1 MKKKLIIFIS
11 SILILIT
18 STITVFGLFSG
29 VFRKY
34 PTEITISNVSFLY
47 NNTSYL
53 NEITTDDLNVTKGEP
68 ANVNLKLQATGNEN
82 IIADYTVSLY
92 AIETSENKTSLAN
105 AIDLYIYN
113 GYRYEYVGALSEF
126 TNDSKYQIRGT
137 CLSNTVSTISL
148 QLVYNETISDAYYSE
163 ALNNSITIKTDADAS
178 ISLNSDFYTFV
189 STADE
194 FNAALTKTNNKEIVL
209 TNDIVINDTLRG
221 ENNGIDLNGHKL
233 TLNNDVSIS
242 YTSDA
247 ITNLYIGDLSNQGSI
262 EKSNNATIT
271 VSGKAVN
278 VYNNFTEFVTLNNT
292 SDEEESLLKSSLYSI
307 FEERIKEIPTKKEYS
322 IGEDFPLFDGYYKYL
337 TSYLTVESSVLEL
350 NDNLYVIKDYS
361 KLSDY
366 SPVLYLTI
374 NNKKLSNQI
383 LISDIGVNA
392 CIEELKTRFKD
403 ENVNYSIPLINY
415 DNKTR
420 CHIEYIIDDKKGG
433 IILNSDGIYQ
443 ASGIEAIK
451 ALFSSSSISVI
462 KPTITLKVSYEHAY
476 LTYKLSESETLN
488 LIPFT
493 ENQFK
498 SLILSDEAKILVCD
512 PDTESSDTT
521 ISYGEST
528 TLVTSYLDKF
538 ANSSVEI
545 SSVSTGDDTYKDNI
559 VVNTTNKT
567 IKANDVEN
575 NKVIRT
581 RIAYKATFNFE
592 DVVTYTFDSSFNIT
606 LLGKEEYKTKYDIS
620 NRLSSK
626 FRENDYIS
634 GDGYNFTA
642 YGSLSPT
649 VNKEKKAIYVKYEIL
664 TEKAKDYVAI
674 IYQYNLVTKSES
686 QVSYFAKN
694 SDGSYL
700 FSTSE
705 LTTASLDGNTSYFID
720 ITDLT
725 AYDNDKY
732 SITDG
737 VASIDNDNGTYAL
750 AYAYEAFIQI
760 KANLVPQVETTYV
773 SIKATI
779 YNDQAYT
786 DPYIENNSE
795 VSYTFT
801 LTVEGVIHYG
811 NQSGYVEDYILY
823 SKLLLMFDKN
833 SDGIITYSESK
844 QTMSEVATNLTNKSV
859 KDTYYKTDE
868 SYNLDYL
875 YFDSLGIN
883 TLAGLENFT
892 NITGLSFNG
901 NSIKSIESLRSLHS
915 LKYISFNNDFVT
927 DIEPLNLLDDLVYV
941 SFDSN
946 LITDI
951 TPLKYLSN
959 LQYVNLNKNKIVDL
973 DGLTLLTNLKYLNLC
988 NMTKNSTEFTN
999 SNTISYELAL
1009 IQVNSSS
1016 AKIYTGTNS
1025 SLYSLSDEDKIAV
1038 TILKE
1043 LERINRVNQTLY
1055 LPARYYTSETEY
1067 YNINW
1072 SCNNSNLKFSKD
1084 DNSSYWSFSSTND
1097 VINENVEFY
1106 IAINSKSFQR
1116 VMNVNVYKTGSTTTV
1131 YDKYIYNGSGYTNLT
1146 TLTDVDKT
1154 LIDSLFN
1161 AYNID
1166 TSSSTLVEVASG
1178 VSVPEQF
1185 VISESDF
1192 ASANTISEIDL
1203 SNKGITSLKGLEYFA
1218 SYIGKNSSI
1227 SINLLG
1233 NSLDSLEELK
1243 YLDTINTLKIG
1254 SALYDFNELLSGTK
1268 EDNNETTLITISNLY
1283 VNQCY
1288 NLSDYDVLK
1297 GLFRYYFISS
1307 NSINIY
1313 LADDSTVWDPYSE
1326 LLPYKKTLI
1335 EDNIT
1340 LYTIGDYDLASIL
1353 YTDTQGIAIDF
1364 YGYTHYFTFDF
1375 AGYGN
1380 TRIYTRNQ
1388 NDSLPWGTKINDV
1401 DYFYSSNDFFT
1412 FNLDGSLTYKK
1423 YISGDETSYLVA
1435 KLKSTTNSKKEITF
1449 NHTIEI
1455 NVFDIAKNLTVTG
1468 LDNNTSSTLADMFN
1482 SKELKEKIIDYLVS
1496 NSFDFSTTKTITLSD
1511 LQSKTIKFKEFT
1523 FTQMASNYS
1532 IDLFKGLHYLTS
1544 LKKITVNSDF
1554 YIGSGEELVNLESI
1568 YVSKS
1573 YVDFSV
1579 LTTTLPNLT
1588 SFTLMNNYG
1597 VIIPAGL
1604 GDKLPNL
1611 STLKIDTFESN
1622 YMDLHQLTN
1631 LITSDGKSNIS
1642 TLRLNKV
1649 KSGSAALTIGD
1660 MFNVIIP
1667 LRNAYYNAN
1676 GSEPSYYVGDRTSG
1690 IASNNVPLN
1699 FILNNNS
1706 VNYVYVT
1713 EDKQENRWNKEVSAS
1728 ETDITLDSKDTS
1740 SQKIYDFGLMVG
1752 GDTPASGTAWVT
1764 LGEEPALK
1772 QTKGTT
1778 LWLPTNTKYFLYA
1791 LYNDDTLISDN
1802 LTYSNLDMKWY
1813 YFKHDTSDSTKG
1825 EITGDTTNGY
1835 IKYSLSDDAYYIIV
1849 GTIPNKNLM
1858 FTYQFISGSGDG
1870 VYSSFS
1876 NSNLRFITY
1885 YFVELED
1892 RIKAGNYGVYLN
1904 SGSINHRDF
1913 ATYSGIDGL
1922 KSCGNWGSSSYS
1934 DSIRISSLADYEKDT
1949 INEYLFGENGKF
1961 QQMKLFQ
1968 LDNSYYDISF
1978 TNIFGKL
1985 KNVETLSI
1993 SNSTII
1999 FDEDS
2004 FKNYTKLTR
2013 LTLKNA
2019 SNFSS
2024 NSLKGLTSVNTCLTY
2039 LYIDGSLCGH
2049 NLDALTVL
2057 GDWTSNTKT
2066 ITIALNSNT
2075 VQITTAKIKE
2085 NLERIASDLTTGK
2098 TYDIS
2103 KTDNYLGYIY
2113 ANRATSTSYTP
2124 SGTTYTLNWTYANQ
2138 FITSIGNTNLTSS
2151 SPVDVSVLVS
2161 DSSFSI
2167 FNEIRY
2173 SFKAYNSQVSSNG
2186 KFKCDANSNGLGIE
2200 DLNYELIAY
2209 AINQNAI
2216 SYTNGYFVLN
2226 QNLWMGNSDGA
2237 ITNTNFS
2244 NFIVSNYNNSYL
2256 QLKLTSSGYSFYI
2269 NKTICYGLYNEYETY
2284 KLYRTGSISDTTYTS
2299 KTILEMTHFEY
2310 DFISDDIPTE
2320 TNPYIY
2326 FDNNTEDNKVV
2337 LTISLP
2343 ANKIVIYGV
2352 EYTINLYFEKND
2364 KDKYKDY
2371 GIEIT
2376 GSKAVIDSA
2385 KLLEANKFDYNT
2397 NTAFKFRYYIE
2408 VNGNKIYSNICTTI
2422 YINHLNSDDTY
2433 IDENY
2438 LYVLAQKDDQGCYL
2452 ETNTDKVYFDPSQ
2465 YVLANVS
2472 DGTYT
2477 LSDSGS
2483 YALINASYVFES
2495 GVFIKKIID
2504 GSVTNEA
2511 YEKVNVTTLSNGSRR
2526 VGKVLTNI
2534 STVGEL
2540 FTDSGNYDY
2549 ISSIK
2554 GIEYF
2559 KSLKILQL
2567 SGMIYGSLEG
2577 LENIALERFFYNTN
2591 SANSYVTV
2599 EDFTP
2604 LIKGSKD
2611 SLKIFQYGAKGNTIM
2626 SDLSF
2631 ILEFSNLQNF
2641 YFENMDPN
2649 SRNYYAQ
2656 TKEFAY
2662 LVYQLRNKN
2671 VNIYIKEDN
2680 FKSDYLNKN
2689 TLAWSGVYTT
2699 KVNDNYTLGFELLSL
2714 YDSNLTKFAKTP
2726 TFERDYSIKIDKSDS
2741 DTYIYLPATIE
2752 SNGKLYLLNYT
2763 TDTYNKAGFIS
2774 NLGYFN
2780 ISGSTEVEVTDP
2792 TTLVASNDYYLTYL
2806 ARTSMLYVKFKVSSN
2821 ATNNAYDNTS
2831 YNTIDVSLT
2840 CGMDEKQ
2847 YSLSRRLT
2855 INYN

>member
-53 NEITTDDLNVTKGEP
+53 NEITTDDLNITKGEP
-68 ANVNLKLQATGNEN
+68 SNVKLSLQATGNEN

-92 AIETSENKTSLAN
+92 AIETSKNNTSLAN

-126 TNDSKYQIRGT
+126 TSSSKYQIKGT

-163 ALNNSITIKTDADAS
+163 ALNNSIMIKTDADAS

-189 STADE
+189 STTDE
-194 FNAALTKTNNKEIVL
+194 FNTALTKTNNKEIVL
-209 TNDIVINDTLRG
+209 TNDIVINDALSG

-247 ITNLYIGDLSNQGSI
+247 NTTLYIGDLSNEGSI
-262 EKSNNATIT
+262 ETSNNATIK

-278 VYNNFTEFVTLNNT
+278 VYNNFTDYVTLNNT
-292 SDEEESLLKSSLYSI
+292 SNEEESLLKSSLYSI
-307 FEERIKEIPTKKEYS
+307 FEERIKEIPTKKEYA
-322 IGEDFPLFDGYYKYL
+322 IGDAFPLFDGYYKYL
-337 TSYLTVESSVLEL
+337 TSYITIESSVLEVK
-350 NDNLYVIKDYS
+350 DNLYVIKDYS

-374 NNKKLSNQI
+374 NNNKLSNQI

-392 CIEELKTRFKD
+392 CIEELKTRFSGK
-403 ENVNYSIPLINY
+403 NVNFSIPLINY

-420 CHIEYIIDDKKGG
+420 CHIEYIIDDKNNG

-443 ASGIEAIK
+443 ASGIDSIK
-451 ALFSSSSISVI
+451 ALFTASKISVI

-476 LTYKLSESETLN
+476 LTYILKESETLN

-512 PDTESSDTT
+512 PDSESSDTT
-521 ISYGEST
+521 ISYGDST

-538 ANSSVEI
+538 TNSSVEI
-545 SSVSTGDDTYKDNI
+545 SSVSTCDETYKDNLSI
-559 VVNTTNKT
+559 DETNKT
-567 IKANDVEN
+567 IKAKDIEN

-581 RIAYKATFNFE
+581 SIAYKATFNFE

-634 GDGYNFTA
+634 GNGYNFTA

-649 VNKEKKAIYVKYEIL
+649 VNKEKKAIYIKYEIL
-664 TEKAKDYVAI
+664 TKEAKDYVAI

-705 LTTASLDGNTSYFID
+705 LTTATLNGNTSYFID

-725 AYDNDKY
+725 GYDNDKY

-773 SIKATI
+773 SIKATL
-779 YNDQAYT
+779 YNDEAYT

-795 VSYTFT
+795 VSYKFT

-844 QTMSEVATNLTNKSV
+844 QTMSEVATNLTNKGI
-859 KDTYYKTDE
+859 KDIYYKTDNT
-868 SYNLDYL
+868 YGLDYL

-959 LQYVNLNKNKIVDL
+959 LQYIKLNNNKIVDL

-1009 IQVNSSS
+1009 IQVNSSNV
-1016 AKIYTGTNS
+1016 KIYTGS
-1025 SLYSLSDEDKIAV
+1025 GDGSEYSLSDEDKIAV

-1055 LPARYYTSETEY
+1055 LPSRYYTSETEY

-1072 SCNNSNLKFSKD
+1072 SCNNSNLKFTKD
-1084 DNSSYWSFSSTND
+1084 DNSSYWSFNCTND

-1146 TLTDVDKT
+1146 TLTDVNKT

-1161 AYNID
+1161 VYNID
-1166 TSSSTLVEVASG
+1166 TSSSTLVEVANG
-1178 VSVPEQF
+1178 ESVPEQF
-1185 VISESDF
+1185 VISASDF
-1192 ASANTISEIDL
+1192 DKANIISEIDL
-1203 SNKGITSLKGLEYFA
+1203 SNLGITSLKGLEYFA
-1218 SYIGKNSSI
+1218 SYIGKNSNI

-1243 YLDTINTLKIG
+1243 NLDTIKTLKIG
-1254 SALYDFNELLSGTK
+1254 SAEYDFNELLSGTK

-1297 GLFRYYFISS
+1297 GLFRYYFVST

-1313 LADDSTVWDPYSE
+1313 LANDSTAWDPYTE
-1326 LLPYKKTLI
+1326 LLPYKITLI

-1364 YGYTHYFTFDF
+1364 YGYTHYFKF
-1375 AGYGN
+1375 N
-1380 TRIYTRNQ
+1380 PVESQSIYTRMLKSSSKKENSSYYCK
-1388 NDSLPWGTKINDV
+1388 N
-1401 DYFYSSNDFFT
+1401 DYFQFKDNVLSYI
-1412 FNLDGSLTYKK
+1412 K
-1423 YISGDETSYLVA
+1423 YISGDEISYLVA
-1435 KLKSTTNSKKEITF
+1435 NLKSTTNSKKEITF

-1455 NVFDIAKNLTVTG
+1455 NVFDIAKGLTVTG
-1468 LDNNTSSTLADMFN
+1468 LDNNTSSTLDDMFN
-1482 SKELKEKIIDYLVS
+1482 SKELKEEIITQLAS

-1511 LQSKTIKFKEFT
+1511 LNSKTSSLTKFK

-1532 IDLFKGLHYLTS
+1532 TDLFKGLHYLTS
-1544 LKKITVNSDF
+1544 LKEITVNSDF

-1568 YVSKS
+1568 TVLNS

-1579 LTTTLPNLT
+1579 LTTTLSNLT
-1588 SFTLMNNYG
+1588 SLSLTNNYG
-1597 VIIPAGL
+1597 VIIPTGL

-1611 STLKIDTFESN
+1611 STLTIDSFSSN
-1622 YMDLHQLTN
+1622 YMDLHALTN
-1631 LITSDGKSNIS
+1631 LITSEGKSSIS
-1642 TLRLNKV
+1642 SLTLDEV
-1649 KSGSAALTIGD
+1649 KSGSVALTIGD

-1676 GSEPSYYVGDRTSG
+1676 SSEPSYYVGSRTSG
-1690 IASNNVPLN
+1690 KASNKVPLR
-1699 FILNNNS
+1699 FVLNTDNS

-1713 EDKQENRWNKEVSAS
+1713 EDSQENRWNKEVSGS
-1728 ETDITLDSKDTS
+1728 DTS
-1740 SQKIYDFGLMVG
+1740 IDLSAKAASSTINDYGLMIG
-1752 GDTPASGTAWVT
+1752 GTTPSEGTSW
-1764 LGEEPALK
+1764 LSKGEKSALS
-1772 QTKGTT
+1772 QDAGTT
-1778 LWLPTNTKYFLYA
+1778 LWLPTNTKYFLYS
-1791 LYNDDTLISDN
+1791 LYNDETLLTNN
-1802 LTYSNLDMKWY
+1802 LPYANLSMRWY
-1813 YFKHDTSDSTKG
+1813 YFKHDTSESQTKG
-1825 EITGDTTNGY
+1825 EITGDTTDGY
-1835 IKYSLSDDAYYIIV
+1835 LKFTLSDNAYYIII
-1849 GTIPNKNLM
+1849 GTINNSSM

-1870 VYSSFS
+1870 VYSSFT
-1876 NSNLRFITY
+1876 NNNLRFITY
-1885 YFVELED
+1885 YYAELET
-1892 RIKAGNYGVYLN
+1892 RINTWAGISLDNGV
-1904 SGSINHRDF
+1904 INHVDF
-1913 ATYSGIDGL
+1913 AQFSGISGL
-1922 KSCGNWGSSSYS
+1922 SSCTNWISSYS
-1934 DSIRISSLADYEKDT
+1934 NNFSISSLADYETDV
-1949 INEYLFGENGKF
+1949 INNYLFGDSGKF
-1961 QQMKLFQ
+1961 QQIKYINLP
-1968 LDNSYYDISF
+1968 NAKYDISF
-1978 TNIFGKL
+1978 TKTFGKL

-1993 SNSTII
+1993 TYSGIK
-1999 FDEDS
+1999 FDSDS
-2004 FKNYTKLTR
+2004 FTYYTKLKTLDLTGAMNFSPTALESLTKVNTSLTSLQIKGTR
-2013 LTLKNA
+2013 CINNLDTFTILANWISNTNNINIGLNNA
-2019 SNFSS
+2019 SA
-2024 NSLKGLTSVNTCLTY
+2024 TT
-2039 LYIDGSLCGH
+2039 
-2049 NLDALTVL
+2049 
-2057 GDWTSNTKT
+2057 
-2066 ITIALNSNT
+2066 
-2075 VQITTAKIKE
+2075 TTANIKT
-2085 NLERIASDLTTGK
+2085 LLSTIDSDLNK
-2098 TYDIS
+2098 TYDVNDATNCI
-2103 KTDNYLGYIY
+2103 GYFY
-2113 ANRATSTSYTP
+2113 KNWSQSRFYDFTGTSGTSY
-2124 SGTTYTLNWTYANQ
+2124 SIKWEYKDE
-2138 FITSIGNTNLTSS
+2138 FIKSINNVNLTSS
-2151 SPVDVSVLVS
+2151 NPVSVSVLLKAT
-2161 DSSFSI
+2161 SSLSI
-2167 FNEIRY
+2167 FNEIPY
-2173 SFKAYNSQVSSNG
+2173 NFNVYNSQVTENG
-2186 KFKCDANSNGLGIE
+2186 KFKCDKNTSGVGIE

-2209 AINQNAI
+2209 AVRNDKV
-2216 SYTNGYFVLN
+2216 SYKNGYFELTGNAWIDSEQWSIKNTKLENFIISSSGNYLRFQLTSDGYSIYVNKNKCHELYAYYEAQSLYRTTDSYSDTSYNNTKDPKALN
-2226 QNLWMGNSDGA
+2226 QN
-2237 ITNTNFS
+2237 
-2244 NFIVSNYNNSYL
+2244 Y
-2256 QLKLTSSGYSFYI
+2256 
-2269 NKTICYGLYNEYETY
+2269 
-2284 KLYRTGSISDTTYTS
+2284 
-2299 KTILEMTHFEY
+2299 EY
-2310 DFISDDIPTE
+2310 DFVNDSLPTK
-2320 TNPYIY
+2320 TNPFIY
-2326 FDNNTEDNKVV
+2326 FDNNTDTNNVV
-2337 LTISLP
+2337 LTIKLP

-2352 EYTINLYFEKND
+2352 TYDLKLVLENTEFSN
-2364 KDKYKDY
+2364 Y

-2376 GSKAVIDSA
+2376 DQTVVIDSA
-2385 KLLEANKFDYNT
+2385 KLLAADKQFELNTIKEVKF
-2397 NTAFKFRYYIE
+2397 KYYITSGTSTYKS
-2408 VNGNKIYSNICTTI
+2408 GNCFTI

-2438 LYVLAQKDDQGCYL
+2438 LYVLAKKDDTGYYL
-2452 ETNTDKVYFDPSQ
+2452 ETNTDKVYFDESK
-2465 YVLANVS
+2465 YVLANES
-2472 DGTYT
+2472 NGTYT
-2477 LSDSGS
+2477 LSDNGTS
-2483 YALINASYVFES
+2483 ALINTSYIFES
-2495 GVFIKKIID
+2495 GVFAKKIID
-2504 GSVTNEA
+2504 NSVSKNNWD
-2511 YEKVNVTTLSNGSRR
+2511 YEGISLSSISNGSRQ

-2534 STVGEL
+2534 DSVTEL
-2540 FTDSGNYDY
+2540 YTNAWENDC
-2549 ISSIK
+2549 ITSIK

-2567 SGMIYGSLEG
+2567 TDMMYGSLEG
-2577 LENIALERFFYNTN
+2577 LENISLEKFFYNTN
-2591 SANSYVTV
+2591 KSNSYVMI
-2599 EDFTP
+2599 EDFSP
-2604 LIKGSKD
+2604 LIKGSKE
-2611 SLKIFQYGAKGNTIM
+2611 SLISFEYGGKGNTLI

-2631 ILEFSNLQNF
+2631 VLEFDKLEYFLVDNF
-2641 YFENMDPN
+2641 EYNENN
-2649 SRNYYAQ
+2649 KYVYS
-2656 TKEFAY
+2656 KEFAY
-2662 LVYQLRNKN
+2662 LVYQLKNKN
-2671 VNIYIKEDN
+2671 VNVYVKDDYVSN
-2680 FKSDYLNKN
+2680 CNYLNKGTN
-2689 TLAWSGVYTT
+2689 YN
-2699 KVNDNYTLGFELLSL
+2699 VNFDKIGNLVEINSNFSQGFELLSL
-2714 YDSNLTKFAKTP
+2714 YNSNLAKFAKAP
-2726 TFERDYSIKIDKSDS
+2726 TFEKDYSIKIDKSYS

-2780 ISGSTEVEVTDP
+2780 ISGSSEEEVTDP
-2792 TTLVASNDYYLTYL
+2792 NTLVSSNDYYLTYL
-2806 ARTSMLYVKFKVSSN
+2806 ARTSMLYVKFKVSSD
-2821 ATNNAYDNTS
+2821 AIQNAYEKTS

-2840 CGMDEKQ
+2840 CGMDEKK